1 MNPAQRARHLQ
12 AHNLRCQGLTY
23 RQIAERMGCA
33 ASTAAQY
40 VRRFEARRTE
50 IVESLTADILVHSVA
65 GLQGD
70 EPDLHA
76 RHIANARELRLLLNS
91 LDQVEDRRQRRERR
105 VHDNNVHDAEK
116 QVKDLEEIA
125 RIMIETGHW
134 DVTEDVDRL
143 FEPVFGPNAA
153 PADAPRPREGEGP
166 HATTA
171 EQPHPLT
178 SEPHPLSQDRRPR
191 EGGGP
196 PTSTPEQQQPT
207 SAQQPPKPAQTP
219 PKSVH
224 NRTQS
229 NKTEQEAPRRPPVQA
244 PPRPTRKKPQPRIP
258 IPTPTP
264 IFDEIPDPPFDL
276 RKLRPID
283 PHDHRLTRLFSRR

>member
-91 LDQVEDRRQRRERR
+91 LDLVEDRRQRRQRR

-116 QVKDLEEIA
+116 QVNDLEEIA

-134 DVTEDVDRL
+134 DVSEDVDHL
-143 FEPVFGPNAA
+143 FEPVFGP
-153 PADAPRPREGEGP
+153 DAQNRRPREGGGP
-166 HATTA
+166 HAPTTQ
-171 EQPHPLT
+171 QPHPIT
-178 SEPHPLSQDRRPR
+178 QDRRPR

-196 PTSTPEQQQPT
+196 PTSTPEQQQP
-207 SAQQPPKPAQTP
+207 SPAQTQPKPAQTP

-229 NKTEQEAPRRPPVQA
+229 NKTEQEPPRRPPVQA
-244 PPRPTRKKPQPRIP
+244 PPRPKRKEPQPRIP

-264 IFDEIPDPPFDL
+264 VFDEIPDPPFDL
-276 RKLRPID
+276 RKLRHINPSD
-283 PHDHRLTRLFSRR
+283 RRHARFFSRR

>member
-116 QVKDLEEIA
+116 QVNDLEEIA

-134 DVTEDVDRL
+134 DVTEDVDHL

-153 PADAPRPREGEGP
+153 AADA
-166 HATTA
+166 
-171 EQPHPLT
+171 
-178 SEPHPLSQDRRPR
+178 SRPR

-196 PTSTPEQQQPT
+196 PTSTP
-207 SAQQPPKPAQTP
+207 AQQPPKPVQTP

-224 NRTQS
+224 NRTES